1 MFSSVFRLLVF
12 IIKFVLLSFHFV
24 FDEISDFRN
33 RLLTNQKRKQVVQ
46 NCQWKC
52 MFDINVE
59 VLVQKSIQGFHL
71 KKMMKHQTKFF

>member
-33 RLLTNQKRKQVVQ
+33 RLLTNQKPNQ